1 MKSDL
6 DTLFEQMF
14 GRPSLDP
21 VTTGRVNGLSRNLS
35 SGPSS
40 QILAG
45 PVEPVNP
52 LKFRSLTDEEVSSA
66 KTRIERDCKKLGI
79 PSLVWAFNPDRFKIC
94 YQINENYTIC
104 LLQAD
109 GEVLTTGASR
119 CNPRDQFDEKIGQA
133 LSFNRAMS
141 AC

>member
-1 MKSDL
+1 MKSSIDELLERVFGVNPRLAEL
-6 DTLFEQMF
+6 DSTA
-14 GRPSLDP
+14 
-21 VTTGRVNGLSRNLS
+21 TGRAIVS
-35 SGPSS
+35 SPTVRFPNNVPEKP
-40 QILAG
+40 A
-45 PVEPVNP
+45 P
-52 LKFRSLTDEEVSSA
+52 LKFRKLTDEEVSSA

-94 YQINENYTIC
+94 YQINGNYTIC
-104 LLQAD
+104 MIQAD